1 MQHSDFITG
10 LGNLNTNMQN
20 SYARLN
26 DSYKRN
32 LLIRL
37 SSPPYKLHAA
47 HIVLNCPTKFC
58 SNFITVC
65 VYSIFS
71 FDYSKFNEI
80 PSFLLD
86 YIELQDKK
94 KTFLQLYNQ
103 LGTSLQL
110 FLALHD
116 ITSKYPKLRLQYCFV
131 SSTDLKMVKLH
142 TFTSLKIYII
152 KPQT

>member
-10 LGNLNTNMQN
+10 LGNLNTSMQN

-26 DSYKRN
+26 DLYKRN

-37 SSPPYKLHAA
+37 SSPPYKLHAV

-65 VYSIFS
+65 VYSISS
-71 FDYSKFNEI
+71 FDYSKFHKI
-80 PSFLLD
+80 PSFIFD

-94 KTFLQLYNQ
+94 KTFLQLYNE
-103 LGTSLQL
+103 LGTSIHYFQ
-110 FLALHD
+110 
-116 ITSKYPKLRLQYCFV
+116 KYVTLSP
-131 SSTDLKMVKLH
+131 STH
-142 TFTSLKIYII
+142 NPGYKILLYHLI
-152 KPQT
+152 